1 MSQIEDRSPLCLDPQ
16 FHFQV
21 SAKVPFHVRKQLER
35 YQIFTSQFDDT
46 GMLHPSFKVI
56 GFYHALKMYGV
67 ISDFELFQIYLQ
79 IRTFCLSP
87 EDIDIICRKFHI
99 HIVLFL
105 IDENGSHL
113 VNVNGK
119 NYCGVPRDETFY
131 YIKMNIFKHHI
142 FLEEITP
149 FSTYYIKNIENEPIR
164 WEKQDHSKGTITR
177 NGLCFTFYIEE
188 GHISHEL
195 TLSYYGTNDYRK
207 FRLMADNQFFPKDNY

>member
-142 FLEEITP
+142 FLEEITA
-149 FSTYYIKNIENEPIR
+149 FSTYYIKNIENEPEEHYGKEFNPAMNYYENGR
-164 WEKQDHSKGTITR
+164 YFLTSGQLVKVLYDKGY
-177 NGLCFTFYIEE
+177 FTPSPLE
-188 GHISHEL
+188 
-195 TLSYYGTNDYRK
+195 
-207 FRLMADNQFFPKDNY
+207 

>member
-1 MSQIEDRSPLCLDPQ
+1 
-16 FHFQV
+16 
-21 SAKVPFHVRKQLER
+21 
-35 YQIFTSQFDDT
+35 
-46 GMLHPSFKVI
+46 
-56 GFYHALKMYGV
+56 MYGV

-79 IRTFCLSP
+79 IRTFCISP

-149 FSTYYIKNIENEPIR
+149 FSTYYIKNIENEPEEHYGKEFNPAMNYYENGR
-164 WEKQDHSKGTITR
+164 YFLTSGQLVKVLYDKGY
-177 NGLCFTFYIEE
+177 FTPSPLE
-188 GHISHEL
+188 
-195 TLSYYGTNDYRK
+195 
-207 FRLMADNQFFPKDNY
+207 

>member
-79 IRTFCLSP
+79 IRTFCISP

-105 IDENGSHL
+105 IL
-113 VNVNGK
+113 
-119 NYCGVPRDETFY
+119 PL
-131 YIKMNIFKHHI
+131 NI
-142 FLEEITP
+142 LM
-149 FSTYYIKNIENEPIR
+149 
-164 WEKQDHSKGTITR
+164 
-177 NGLCFTFYIEE
+177 LCFLITQHQFHHGI
-188 GHISHEL
+188 
-195 TLSYYGTNDYRK
+195 
-207 FRLMADNQFFPKDNY
+207 FCRLILKKY